1 MRPGSDSHSL
11 IVYLKQLVG
20 SSNTIP
26 LARAR
31 HRLLQ
36 DFTVGGGRVQCK
48 LVNPHTKPDLQAFM
62 LHNFYRY
69 GQIYPSINYLVMDVA
84 DCGVGLPRLP
94 GCWG

>member
-1 MRPGSDSHSL
+1 MRPGSDNHGL

-26 LARAR
+26 LVRTR
-31 HRLLQ
+31 QHLLQ
-36 DFTVGGGRVQCK
+36 DFTVGGGRFQCK

-69 GQIYPSINYLVMDVA
+69 SHMVNPYIHVCM
-84 DCGVGLPRLP
+84 VGILLRRLE
-94 GCWG
+94 